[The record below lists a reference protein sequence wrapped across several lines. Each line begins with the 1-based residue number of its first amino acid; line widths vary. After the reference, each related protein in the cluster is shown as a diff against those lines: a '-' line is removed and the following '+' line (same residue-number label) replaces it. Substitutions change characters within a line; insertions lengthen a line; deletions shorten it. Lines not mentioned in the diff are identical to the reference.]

1 MVGAVAIAVVAG
13 SAAGVVGVQAVSAS
27 GSSLTELRDTQVRL
41 VQGAGELQSGIKGA
55 VMYNTALTLG
65 PEVNP
70 TAAQDRD
77 AEIAAADSA
86 LTEIQGLDLSDAQQ
100 PIVDEV
106 ATQWDVVREI
116 VQSDLSTTPVSEI
129 AAITDR
135 YKEANVALTAA
146 LDSLLTDSY
155 ATIDADIA
163 DASTTATRT
172 TVVIVVLLALG
183 AVVSLGLG
191 LALGRMVRR
200 RLAAVGEVVD
210 AIAARDL
217 TRSAALRGSDELVRL
232 GASLDVAQQAVR
244 ETLSGVVGS
253 SDSVTSSVQLLAG
266 ASAQVGS
273 SSEESSSQAG
283 VAAAAAEQVSRNV
296 QAVAAGAEQMGASIR
311 EIAQNANEAAKVAAQ
326 ATEVAGSANDT
337 VAQLGTSSTEI
348 GNVIKVITSIAE
360 QTNLL
365 ALNATIEAAR
375 AGDAGKGFAVV
386 AGEVKELAQET
397 AKATEDIARRVEAI
411 QQDSEQAVSAIGEI
425 AHIIASINDYQMA
438 IASAVEEQT
447 ATTTEMSRGV
457 SEAAAGSGEIA
468 AHLASLAA
476 TTVAASEVA
485 GQVDVQVH
493 DLSTVSTDL
502 RTRVRAFTF

>member
-348 GNVIKVITSIAE
+348 GILI
-360 QTNLL
+360 
-365 ALNATIEAAR
+365 
-375 AGDAGKGFAVV
+375 
-386 AGEVKELAQET
+386 
-397 AKATEDIARRVEAI
+397 
-411 QQDSEQAVSAIGEI
+411 
-425 AHIIASINDYQMA
+425 
-438 IASAVEEQT
+438 
-447 ATTTEMSRGV
+447 
-457 SEAAAGSGEIA
+457 
-468 AHLASLAA
+468 
-476 TTVAASEVA
+476 
-485 GQVDVQVH
+485 
-493 DLSTVSTDL
+493 
-502 RTRVRAFTF
+502 